1 MPDPVLAQGSNG
13 PDVARLQ
20 DLLNRGGALLTED
33 GAFGSGTASALR
45 DAQTAAGLAPTG
57 VADAATWA
65 ALNALAEPCPG
76 IATQA
81 VAFLG
86 QQEVSSRSHYDAV
99 VCHPCRPGG
108 DSGIT
113 IGVGY
118 DLGQQTDFVPE
129 WSPLLP
135 APIIDALSPAVGVKG
150 DAAQALLAGVAALT
164 IPWNAAWSVLT
175 ATTLPQTVAA
185 TRGAFPGFDDL
196 SPLCRGVLVDLVYN
210 RGTDMGPDPGDTQ
223 DRRLEMRQI
232 RDALAANNPGAVPG
246 YLRAMT
252 RLWTSPAV
260 AGVRQRRLDEA
271 TMFEQG
277 LAG

>member
-1 MPDPVLAQGSNG
+1 MPDPVLAQGSSG

-33 GAFGSGTASALR
+33 GDFGAGTANALR
-45 DAQTAAGLAPTG
+45 DAQTTAGLPPTG
-57 VADAATWA
+57 IADADSWA
-65 ALNALAEPCPG
+65 ALNALPEPCPG
-76 IATQA
+76 IATRA

-86 QQEVSSRSHYDAV
+86 QQEVTSRGHYDAV
-99 VCHPCRPGG
+99 VCHPCRPGA

-118 DLGQQTDFVPE
+118 DLGQQLDFVAE

-135 APIIDALSPAVGVKG
+135 APIIDALRPAVGVTG

-164 IPWNAAWSVLT
+164 IPWQAAWTMLT
-175 ATTLPQTVAA
+175 ATTLPKTVAA
-185 TRGAFPGFDDL
+185 TRTAFANFDTL

-210 RGTDMGPDPGDTQ
+210 RGTDMGPHPGDSQ

-232 RDALAANNPGAVPG
+232 RDALANNDPAAIPG

-252 RLWTSPAV
+252 RLWTTPST

-271 TMFEQG
+271 TLFEQG